1 MRPWLKIFLIGL
13 ALWVAS
19 VVVTLL
25 TANSNLIPTVVLLG
39 SFLVPVTFVVWA
51 YGRGRSA
58 EVTVELLFKA
68 FVIGG
73 ILGVLGA
80 SVLESYLHPSLLMF
94 VGVGLIEEGVKLA
107 ALYLLTRRLGAYHV
121 KDGLVLGA
129 TVGFG
134 FAAFESAGYAFNAM
148 FTSDGLSI
156 SQLVE
161 TEILRGVLTPVG
173 HGLWTA
179 IVGGVLFS
187 AGGRLAARVLL
198 TYLGVSLL
206 HALWDSMSAI
216 AIAITLFL
224 TGKPWQFQLLRIGK
238 VPDITAAQVHLYTVL
253 NWGGLIVISAAALL
267 WLRALSR
274 SPHKGFDPP
283 QQPLSRSPRGG

>member
-13 ALWVAS
+13 ALWAATVL
-19 VVVTLL
+19 VTMW
-25 TANSNLIPTVVLLG
+25 TDNSNLVPTVVLLG

-51 YGRGRSA
+51 YGHARGE
-58 EVTVELLFKA
+58 EVTVELMFKS

-80 SVLESYLHPSLLMF
+80 SVLESYLRPSLVMY

-107 ALYLLTRRLGAYHV
+107 ALMLLTRGLKHRSV

-148 FTSDGLSI
+148 FTGEGLSLA
-156 SQLVE
+156 QMVE
-161 TEILRGVLTPVG
+161 TEILRGVLAPVG

-179 IVGGVLFS
+179 IAGGMLFA
-187 AGGRLAARVLL
+187 AGGRLTGKVIL

-206 HALWDSMSAI
+206 HALWDSMNGL
-216 AIAITLFL
+216 AIAITLLL
-224 TGKPWQFQLLRIGK
+224 TGRPWQFQLIRIGK
-238 VPDITAAQVHLYTVL
+238 VPDVTDAQVHVFTAL
-253 NWGGLIVISAAALL
+253 NWGGLVVISAAALL
-267 WLRALSR
+267 WLRAISR
-274 SPHKGFDPP
+274 SA
-283 QQPLSRSPRGG
+283 R